1 MKKLIKKD
9 ADQYLYQGKL
19 SQIICDKNNLLQEI
33 NEILT
38 KNNLENTDKNKIICL
53 NEYLL
58 NKLHFTKNQEFARNN
73 KFSRSAK
80 EIWDSGK
87 MTGCTDCALVF
98 STLAREIGIP
108 TTFLATAAENWVER
122 FRTGD
127 DYRMHYGHA
136 FCECFC
142 DGEWILVDPTFNKIT
157 QYYDANKIILNYK
170 IMDSDT
176 FIPYFRNLDTEKR
189 QTIQD
194 YNKQMEDEISKIM

>member
-19 SQIICDKNNLLQEI
+19 SQVICDKNNLLQET

-80 EIWDSGK
+80 KFG
-87 MTGCTDCALVF
+87 T
-98 STLAREIGIP
+98 
-108 TTFLATAAENWVER
+108 VER
-122 FRTGD
+122 
-127 DYRMHYGHA
+127 
-136 FCECFC
+136 
-142 DGEWILVDPTFNKIT
+142 
-157 QYYDANKIILNYK
+157 
-170 IMDSDT
+170 
-176 FIPYFRNLDTEKR
+176 
-189 QTIQD
+189 
-194 YNKQMEDEISKIM
+194 